1 LKILQLIQKPQLRGA
16 EMFASQLSNQL
27 VEAGHQV
34 LLVSLLP
41 GTSQLPF
48 KSDHINL
55 DRPLSK
61 RFIDWQGW
69 NQLAKE
75 IKTFQPDVVQANAGD
90 TLKFAVFSKLFFGW
104 NTPIVFRNANKV
116 SDFITST
123 PKLLF
128 NKFLV
133 SNVQHIIS
141 VSELCRQDFVKT
153 YTYNDSK
160 TTTVPIGINL
170 QQVNRTIPPD
180 LPNYRMFS
188 PDSHRDNLWA
198 MFSTSL

>member
-153 YTYNDSK
+153 YTYNDE
-160 TTTVPIGINL
+160 
-170 QQVNRTIPPD
+170 
-180 LPNYRMFS
+180 NYHGTYRY
-188 PDSHRDNLWA
+188 
-198 MFSTSL
+198 